1 MFRIYYKSSI
11 LVRVLTLELF
21 QTILENAR
29 AIELFFSIIR
39 QLYNQL
45 NSKGIE
51 IS

>member
-29 AIELFFSIIR
+29 AIELFFSTIR